1 MFHFWNEN
9 SNRSNLERKFKPFHF
24 GTKNNDS
31 PQGRKVSITMK
42 KTNTTTTTKITAN
55 DVHVLTKAEEKQVLL
70 QNNIKD
76 FMQSVDVS
84 ETGLTING
92 TALTEKDFQFDDGF
106 KDLSQWKNLNNPVLE
121 RQFKQI
127 QKYRAQIRL
136 ACVNIGGVMFDIR
149 NSGSYKKSL
158 KDFGIKSKDFTVF
171 SKEVFGLSKTQTY
184 RYLGVYAMCADIKG
198 NVDKRVA
205 LLAPSQLYALFEA
218 KVTHDEIIA
227 LLDTIDGI
235 EDAKELSTAIKDGV
249 KALEDKHTKE
259 KTEAEAEAEAESP
272 KNNELPEMYKPI
284 SNARMYKGTLKG
296 QKPIFIPNTE
306 NAIPYVKTHCELFPN
321 TDRENMIIGYGTDE
335 SAEFITI
342 SDAKHKNVLV
352 YVHVLSKDEL
362 DKVTDGELDG
372 ELDGIE
378 E

>member
-1 MFHFWNEN
+1 M
-9 SNRSNLERKFKPFHF
+9 K
-24 GTKNNDS
+24 TTNN
-31 PQGRKVSITMK
+31 
-42 KTNTTTTTKITAN
+42 TNTNATEITN

-70 QNNIKD
+70 QNNITD
-76 FMQSVDVS
+76 FMNAVDVS

-205 LLAPSQLYALFEA
+205 LLSPSQLYALFES

-249 KALEDKHTKE
+249 KALEDKHEKE
-259 KTEAEAEAEAESP
+259 KETETESETETETATES
-272 KNNELPEMYKPI
+272 NDLPEMYKPI
-284 SNARMYKGTLKG
+284 SDARMYKGTLKG

-306 NAIPYVKTHCELFPN
+306 NAIPYVKAHCELFPN
-321 TDRENMIIGYGTDE
+321 TDRENMLIGYGKDE

-342 SDAKHKNVLV
+342 SDPAHKNILV
-352 YVHVLSKDEL
+352 YVHTLKKDEQ
-362 DKVTDGELDG
+362 GN
-372 ELDGIE
+372 IE

>member
-1 MFHFWNEN
+1 
-9 SNRSNLERKFKPFHF
+9 
-24 GTKNNDS
+24 
-31 PQGRKVSITMK
+31 MK
-42 KTNTTTTTKITAN
+42 KTTTTTEITTN

-70 QNNIKD
+70 QNNITD
-76 FMQSVDVS
+76 FMNAVDVS
-84 ETGLTING
+84 ETGITING

-218 KVTHDEIIA
+218 KVTHDEIIT

-235 EDAKELSTAIKDGV
+235 VDTKELSTAIKDGV
-249 KALEDKHTKE
+249 KALEDKHAKTDTDADTDTDTDAE
-259 KTEAEAEAEAESP
+259 KSES
-272 KNNELPEMYKPI
+272 N
-284 SNARMYKGTLKG
+284 SNLDLLHTPSSMAKMFKGIIKG
-296 QKPIFIPNTE
+296 QKPIFIPNEINNRPVDIRKYIHE
-306 NAIPYVKTHCELFPN
+306 NASEGFPTCKPTETEIAFAEDN
-321 TDRENMIIGYGTDE
+321 GAEYIIIADPT
-335 SAEFITI
+335 
-342 SDAKHKNVLV
+342 HKNILV
-352 YVHVLSKDEL
+352 YIHTLKKDEQ
-362 DKVTDGELDG
+362 GNA
-372 ELDGIE
+372 E

>member
-1 MFHFWNEN
+1 
-9 SNRSNLERKFKPFHF
+9 
-24 GTKNNDS
+24 
-31 PQGRKVSITMK
+31 MK
-42 KTNTTTTTKITAN
+42 ETNTTTTTEITTN

-76 FMQSVDVS
+76 FMSSVDVS

-205 LLAPSQLYALFEA
+205 LLSPSQLYALFEA

-249 KALEDKHTKE
+249 KALEDKHTKAKAE
-259 KTEAEAEAEAESP
+259 EAEAEAETEADAET
-272 KNNELPEMYKPI
+272 PESK
-284 SNARMYKGTLKG
+284 SNLDLLHTPSSLSKMFKGTIKG
-296 QKPIFIPNTE
+296 QNPIFIPNEISSRPVDMKKYIHE
-306 NAIPYVKTHCELFPN
+306 NASESFPTCKPSETEIAFAN
-321 TDRENMIIGYGTDE
+321 DG
-335 SAEFITI
+335 SAEYII
-342 SDAKHKNVLV
+342 IADPAHKNILV
-352 YVHVLSKDEL
+352 YVHTLKKDEQS
-362 DKVTDGELDG
+362 EA
-372 ELDGIE
+372 E